1 MPRLVRR
8 QPILERIKS
17 ALSPLDFLLWLSEE
31 IESSDWDQLE
41 KNWAAPLGFGLNFV
55 FLIARTNCA
64 PRSNRTYD
72 DVFGDDS
79 NGVSLTSWFASFV
92 VHSLTLFCAINTFY
106 TFWRKRRYRL
116 FEASID
122 NPPPT
127 PSAHRVPVS
136 SSPLSAS
143 PAQYLTNML
152 SGANAESRRHPDPS
166 RDVWEIAVWDPFPLS
181 LRLFCSFSPG
191 HVLVYWLFLPTLPSD
206 PRPSGTIFTTIL
218 LAVLLTMQMSFLSKS
233 FSRRAKDSTL
243 IHKEVMN
250 EYDTKFVQPRTHP
263 LMRDVGVQFSG
274 EHISNPDSDAKYNIV
289 ELYTPTHIINRGFRT
304 SPNPNYL
311 GHVDPDFASSTLSSP
326 TRPQSS
332 MFSNFQTTAVQ
343 TPTRLRDSS
352 PGSQKYAASR
362 THLFRTPGNGTGD
375 GGSLGVYSH
384 ANSPLRKSMSAI
396 IDHRNPTSA
405 EIALRERMSS
415 PGKRPLSPLKQPNTP
430 SGPGTPSAKPR
441 WTHISNTPRRESGF
455 Y

>member
-1 MPRLVRR
+1 M
-8 QPILERIKS
+8 
-17 ALSPLDFLLWLSEE
+17 
-31 IESSDWDQLE
+31 
-41 KNWAAPLGFGLNFV
+41 
-55 FLIARTNCA
+55 
-64 PRSNRTYD
+64 
-72 DVFGDDS
+72 
-79 NGVSLTSWFASFV
+79 